1 MCRTSH
7 AKHGI
12 FGLQLGDKEKMRP
25 FCLQTVEDIER
36 AQAVQDI
43 EHSNDA

>member
-1 MCRTSH
+1 MSYEA

-12 FGLQLGDKEKMRP
+12 WGLQLGDKEKIRP
-25 FCLQTVEDIER
+25 FCLQAVEDIER